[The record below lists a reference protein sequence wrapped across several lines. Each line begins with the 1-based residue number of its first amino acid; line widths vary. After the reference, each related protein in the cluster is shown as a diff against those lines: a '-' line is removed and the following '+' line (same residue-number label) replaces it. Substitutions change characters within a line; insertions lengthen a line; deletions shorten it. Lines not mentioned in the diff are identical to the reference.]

1 MNNKLRELRLE
12 LGLTLKALA
21 EQIGT
26 TDKNIWA
33 YENGV
38 AKPPIDILIEYAKY
52 FSVSTDYLLGLEDD
66 FGIKKT
72 DGATA
77 PPAYSK
83 EEQQI
88 IEDYR
93 SLTPPLQKMIKET
106 IKTFKTSKENLSNKG
121 VNNG

>member
-52 FSVSTDYLLGLEDD
+52 FGVSTDYLLGLEDD
-66 FGIKKT
+66 FGITKT
-72 DGATA
+72 DSVSL
-77 PPAYSK
+77 PAYSK

-93 SLTPPLQKMIKET
+93 TLTPALKKMIKDT
-106 IKTFKTSKENLSNKG
+106 LKTFTTSEEVKKRKGEN
-121 VNNG
+121 